1 MGSAYYDEAL
11 SIEAFDFDP
20 IASVIFKEAVMK
32 PRSGVATSETIL
44 SAAKIGLE
52 GKLDAYERILTGRH
66 WLAGYNMT
74 LADLYHLPLGQKLI
88 DAGHG
93 AALMDAKR
101 PHVAKW
107 WKALSERP
115 AWKKVISDVDAW
127 KEAEAQRK
135 DQEAKEAAAKTE

>member
-1 MGSAYYDEAL
+1 
-11 SIEAFDFDP
+11 
-20 IASVIFKEAVMK
+20 MK

-101 PHVAKW
+101 PHVAKYVLAISLF
-107 WKALSERP
+107 WKCTLMYP
-115 AWKKVISDVDAW
+115 FGKDGGKHCQNDQLGKKSLAMLMRGRKRRLNAKIKKQKRQPPRRSRACISVL
-127 KEAEAQRK
+127 
-135 DQEAKEAAAKTE
+135 